1 MSAAAGERQI
11 TTIEELEA
19 LYGTPV
25 GPSLAKE
32 IDHIS
37 EHYRAFIEKAPFVV
51 IATSGPGGLDCS
63 PRGDPAGFVRVLD
76 RKRVLIP
83 DRRGNN
89 RLDSLRNLVEDPRV
103 SLLFL
108 IPGVN
113 ETLRI
118 NGRARIIVDA
128 ALAASFAI
136 NDKMPKILLEVTADR
151 VYFQCAKALVRS
163 RLWAT
168 EAQLPRSALP
178 STGRILE
185 EITNKEIDGAE
196 HDRGYPERLKHTIY

>member
-1 MSAAAGERQI
+1 MDTVAGARQI

-37 EHYRAFIEKAPFVV
+37 EHYRLFIEKAPFVV
-51 IATSGPGGLDCS
+51 IATSGPDGLDCS

-89 RLDSLRNLVEDPRV
+89 RLDSLRNLVADPRV

-136 NDKMPKILLEVTADR
+136 NDKTPKILLEVTADR
-151 VYFQCAKALVRS
+151 VYYQCAKALVRS
-163 RLWAT
+163 RLWSS

-178 STGRILE
+178 STGQILE
-185 EITNKEIDGAE
+185 EITNREIDAAE
-196 HDRGYPERLKHTIY
+196 HDRGYPERVKQTIY

>member
-1 MSAAAGERQI
+1 MSAAAVERQI
-11 TTIEELEA
+11 TTIGELEA

-25 GPSLAKE
+25 GPALAKE

-136 NDKMPKILLEVTADR
+136 NDKMPKILLEVTAER
-151 VYFQCAKALVRS
+151 IYYQCAKALVRS
-163 RLWAT
+163 QLWSID
-168 EAQLPRSALP
+168 AQLPRSALP

-185 EITNKEIDGAE
+185 EITNKAIDAVE
-196 HDRGYPERLKHTIY
+196 HDKGYPERLKQTIY

>member
-1 MSAAAGERQI
+1 MDIAARERQI
-11 TTIEELEA
+11 TSIEELEA
-19 LYGTPV
+19 LYDKAV
-25 GPSLAKE
+25 GPSVAKE

-151 VYFQCAKALVRS
+151 VYYQCAKALVRS
-163 RLWAT
+163 RLWAS

-178 STGRILE
+178 STGQILE
-185 EITNKEIDGAE
+185 QITNKEIDAAE
-196 HDRGYPERLKHTIY
+196 HDRGYPERVKQTIY

>member
-1 MSAAAGERQI
+1 MDGVTGQKQI
-11 TTIEELEA
+11 TTLDELEA
-19 LYGTPV
+19 LYETPI
-25 GPSLAKE
+25 GPAVAKE

-37 EHYRAFIEKAPFVV
+37 EHYRTFIEKTPFFVL
-51 IATSGPGGLDCS
+51 ATSGPGGLDCS

-89 RLDSLRNLVEDPRV
+89 RLDSLRNLVQDPRV

-108 IPGVN
+108 IPGVS

-118 NGRARIIVDA
+118 NGSARIIVDEV
-128 ALAASFAI
+128 LASTFAM
-136 NDKMPKILLEVTADR
+136 NEKVPKVLLEVTADR

-163 RLWAT
+163 KLWASET
-168 EAQLPRSALP
+168 QVPRSALP
-178 STGRILE
+178 STGQILE
-185 EITNKEIDGAE
+185 QITNKAINAAE
-196 HDRGYPERLKHTIY
+196 HDKAYPERVKQTIY

>member
-1 MSAAAGERQI
+1 MSAAVGERQI
-11 TTIEELEA
+11 TTLEELEA
-19 LYGTPV
+19 LYGTPA

-76 RKRVLIP
+76 RKRVLVP

-89 RLDSLRNLVEDPRV
+89 RLDSLRNLIEDPRV

-136 NDKMPKILLEVTADR
+136 NDKMPKILLEVTAER
-151 VYFQCAKALVRS
+151 IYYQCAKALVRS
-163 RLWAT
+163 RLWSSDT
-168 EAQLPRSALP
+168 ILPRSALP
-178 STGRILE
+178 STGQILE
-185 EITNKEIDGAE
+185 EITNKAIDAAE
-196 HDRGYPERLKHTIY
+196 HDRTYPERVKQTIY